1 MQTDENQNVSNQIK
15 FLRFYDFSSD
25 VRRILSTKSQH
36 FLPSQTKANTKQNS
50 LKITWRQHDNIWE
63 WRATYSYVS
72 SSNLF
77 YSIHRQKKWCS
88 KSWLTIFT
96 SSSSAT
102 SLAPSFIVC
111 IHTIHCTLRVNCI
124 KRVRGVRVVV
134 RVLAQHLQKYVQFSL
149 QHLSYKI
156 LPREASRLLY
166 TKTPIT

>member
-1 MQTDENQNVSNQIK
+1 MQTDENQNVSNNQIK

-36 FLPSQTKANTKQNS
+36 FLPSQTKANAKQNS

-111 IHTIHCTLRVNCI
+111 IHISYYTLYTPCKLYKTGARCTRSSTYTGATFTKICP
-124 KRVRGVRVVV
+124 
-134 RVLAQHLQKYVQFSL
+134 VQFATPFL
-149 QHLSYKI
+149 QDSPKG
-156 LPREASRLLY
+156 SF
-166 TKTPIT
+166 